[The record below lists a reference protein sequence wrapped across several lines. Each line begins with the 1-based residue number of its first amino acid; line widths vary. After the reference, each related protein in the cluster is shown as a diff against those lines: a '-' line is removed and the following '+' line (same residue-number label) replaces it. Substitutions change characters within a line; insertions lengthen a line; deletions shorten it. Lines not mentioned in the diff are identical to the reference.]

1 MRRNELKKNMG
12 KVVIA
17 AAMAVALVVPVAAKA
32 AVTYVGNTDWLVVP
46 YDSSE
51 TTNLICGSKYNMGK
65 VKVTSTGAETVT
77 TLTPMLDGQHEVV
90 AGESK
95 SKYNASS
102 KTGLKTHKVTYSCK
116 GAAYGKA
123 SGWYTK

>member
-32 AVTYVGNTDWLVVP
+32 AVTYVGNTGWLVVP
-46 YDSSE
+46 YDSTQS
-51 TTNLICGSKYNMGK
+51 THLICGSKYDMGK
-65 VKVTSTGAETVT
+65 LTVTSTGAETVS
-77 TLTPMLDGQHEVV
+77 TLIPILSGQHEVV

-123 SGWYTK
+123 SGQYTN